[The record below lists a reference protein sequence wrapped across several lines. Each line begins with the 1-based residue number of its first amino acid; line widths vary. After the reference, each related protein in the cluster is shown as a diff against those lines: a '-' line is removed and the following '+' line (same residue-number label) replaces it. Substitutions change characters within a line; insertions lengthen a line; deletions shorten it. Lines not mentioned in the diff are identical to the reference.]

1 MGGLG
6 LIRVARPMVL
16 GSAVVTL
23 LAALFVCLG
32 GGDRPEARQD
42 EPRRITLAAVATEYT
57 CPYDHG
63 DCALFPHLSPAV
75 LTAPPLD
82 PPRQT
87 DGLAALTEAYA
98 VDRPDR
104 AGVRARA
111 PDLHLLQV
119 LRT

>member
-16 GSAVVTL
+16 VSAVVTL

-32 GGDRPEARQD
+32 GGDRPGAGQD

-63 DCALFPHLSPAV
+63 DCALFPHLTPAV

-82 PPRQT
+82 PPRQP
-87 DGLAALTEAYA
+87 DGLAWLTQAYA
-98 VDRPDR
+98 VDRPER
-104 AGVRARA
+104 IGVRARA
-111 PDLHLLQV
+111 PDLHVLQV